1 MHVGISPSS
10 AHRNITATSFRH
22 CKVRA
27 KVKVEV
33 LGRKANIGKEQ
44 MENSLFVLL
53 NILHAWL

>member
-10 AHRNITATSFRH
+10 AHRSFRH